1 VYFFG
6 ARCAAEKIHG
16 HFKGVFMKSWMFL
29 ILLFCLSD
37 FSAQAATCDNET
49 VDALVE
55 KQLAVIAARYDS
67 KKVGLGVSIQN
78 GNMVTTNI
86 AVFQGKGGNDGT
98 KVDRIGQITVNLD
111 KCQIQNSLVGLFDVI
126 ELP

>member
-1 VYFFG
+1 
-6 ARCAAEKIHG
+6 
-16 HFKGVFMKSWMFL
+16 MKSWMFL
-29 ILLFCLSD
+29 ILLFG
-37 FSAQAATCDNET
+37 FSARAATCDNET
-49 VDALVE
+49 VDGLVE

-86 AVFQGKGGNDGT
+86 AVFQGKGGNDGI

-111 KCQIQNSLVGLFDVI
+111 KCQIQSSLVGLFDVI